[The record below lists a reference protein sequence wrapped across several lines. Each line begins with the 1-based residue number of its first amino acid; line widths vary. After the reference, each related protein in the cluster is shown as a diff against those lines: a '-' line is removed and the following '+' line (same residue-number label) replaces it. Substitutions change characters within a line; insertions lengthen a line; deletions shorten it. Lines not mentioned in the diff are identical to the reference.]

1 MSSSFFASSFNF
13 AEREEAPYCEP
24 RQWDVDE
31 LQQLREQLR
40 IGKESGG
47 NFFLSVNAFVSIDIL
62 TIHCRRQSCASSDIP
77 EETWEEVKKICGNV
91 PAFIVLFYQRYR
103 LKHSLTDALKI
114 LQESIAWHY
123 EHRISRLVTRN
134 VRTEPEKLQDSV
146 LVYNLV
152 NQKAIV
158 SVSWQA
164 T

>member
-1 MSSSFFASSFNF
+1 MAKK
-13 AEREEAPYCEP
+13 AA
-24 RQWDVDE
+24 V
-31 LQQLREQLR
+31 
-40 IGKESGG
+40 I
-47 NFFLSVNAFVSIDIL
+47 FLGVNAFVYIDIL
-62 TIHCRRQSCASSDIP
+62 AIHCRRQSCASSDIP
-77 EETWEEVKKICGNV
+77 DEMWEEVKKICGNV
-91 PAFIVLFYQRYR
+91 PSFIVLFYQCYR
-103 LKHSLTDALKI
+103 LEQSLSDALKI
-114 LQESIAWHY
+114 LRENVAWHY

>member
-1 MSSSFFASSFNF
+1 MAKKAAVIFF
-13 AEREEAPYCEP
+13 
-24 RQWDVDE
+24 
-31 LQQLREQLR
+31 
-40 IGKESGG
+40 G
-47 NFFLSVNAFVSIDIL
+47 VNALVYIDIL
-62 TIHCRRQSCASSDIP
+62 AIHCRRQSCASSDIP

-91 PAFIVLFYQRYR
+91 PAFIVLFYQCYR
-103 LKHSLTDALKI
+103 REHSLTDALTI
-114 LQESIAWHY
+114 LREDVAWHY

>member
-1 MSSSFFASSFNF
+1 M
-13 AEREEAPYCEP
+13 
-24 RQWDVDE
+24 
-31 LQQLREQLR
+31 
-40 IGKESGG
+40 
-47 NFFLSVNAFVSIDIL
+47 
-62 TIHCRRQSCASSDIP
+62 
-77 EETWEEVKKICGNV
+77 KKICGNV
-91 PAFIVLFYQRYR
+91 PSFIVLFYQCYR
-103 LKHSLTDALKI
+103 HEHSLTDALKI
-114 LQESIAWHY
+114 LRENVAWHY